1 VLSEDGFDIVGEAE
15 DGTSALAEVERLH
28 PDVVL
33 LDVQLP
39 DMNGFEVAAELCKRN
54 GSGPQ
59 VVLTSSR
66 DATDFGPLVSQCGA
80 CGFVPKAELSGAV
93 LQAVLR

>member
-1 VLSEDGFDIVGEAE
+1 VVEEASDGA
-15 DGTSALAEVERLH
+15 SAVEVFAALR

-39 DMNGFEVAAELCKRN
+39 DCDGFDVAERLKADGAPC
-54 GSGPQ
+54 

-66 DATDFGPLVSQCGA
+66 DAEDFGPLVRECGA
-80 CGFVPKAELSGAV
+80 CGFVAKSELCGAAISSL
-93 LQAVLR
+93 LQ